1 VAWARPI
8 LIGTPFLGKSI
19 SILKDTCQRADSHS
33 VHWTLSQLSPYASSL
48 SFWRKL
54 SVFNSL
60 IRISIALQC
69 GIRIAPS
76 GLRKENLLEGNHM
89 RRLLPCLS
97 TIILVVLPLI
107 TDVASASDQT
117 KDDDRLRNCGTV
129 LKEILDVPDNIP
141 QDLLDKADCV
151 VVFPSVLKAAF
162 IVGGSYGRG
171 AMSCRRGEDFR
182 GPWGAPTMMALEGGS
197 FGFQIGGQATDFVL
211 LVMNESGARGIL
223 ASKVKLGGD
232 ASVAAGPVGR
242 DASAD
247 TDATLRSEILSYSR
261 ARGLFA
267 GVSLE
272 GSTIRPDNGDN
283 RRVYGRKIPAREIVL
298 SGTVAVP
305 PAAEQMTSTLDAR
318 TPKHRP

>member
-1 VAWARPI
+1 M
-8 LIGTPFLGKSI
+8 
-19 SILKDTCQRADSHS
+19 
-33 VHWTLSQLSPYASSL
+33 
-48 SFWRKL
+48 RKL
-54 SVFNSL
+54 L
-60 IRISIALQC
+60 I
-69 GIRIAPS
+69 
-76 GLRKENLLEGNHM
+76 
-89 RRLLPCLS
+89 CLS
-97 TIILVVLPLI
+97 SIFFVLAPLFAE
-107 TDVASASDQT
+107 VASAADET
-117 KDDDRLRNCGTV
+117 KDDGRLRNCGTV
-129 LKEILDVPDNIP
+129 LKEIVDVPDNIP

-171 AMSCRRGEDFR
+171 AMTCRQGDDFK

-211 LVMNESGARGIL
+211 LVMNERGARGIL

-247 TDATLRSEILSYSR
+247 TDATLRAEILSYSR

-283 RRVYGRKIPAREIVL
+283 TRLYGRKVPAREIVL
-298 SGTVAVP
+298 SGKIAVP
-305 PAAEQMTSTLDAR
+305 PAAQQLISTLDAR
-318 TPKHRP
+318 TPRPKQ